1 MWEKK
6 QKESFEKGQSGNTS
20 NNWMNKMQA
29 QLKQSHHDTSAEA
42 S

>member
-6 QKESFEKGQSGNTS
+6 QKESFEKGQSGNAS